1 MGIQANLASV
11 RQRLGQAAQRRGVD
25 ASAVKILGV
34 TKYVG
39 EEEIRELLA
48 AGLTCLGENRIQQ
61 AEQRL
66 KLFPE
71 AEWHFIGHLQTN
83 KVRFCKDF
91 ALIHSLDRFRL
102 AQALDNRAEQWGKIQ
117 KVLVQVNMSG
127 EDSKHGLAP
136 EQVRS
141 FVEKVSLE
149 CPNLDIRGLMTM
161 APFIAAEETR
171 PIFRQTKELYDQLQQ
186 ELGLAWDTLSMGMTN
201 DFEVAVEEG
210 ATLVRIG
217 SALFAKEEDD
227 E

>member
-1 MGIQANLASV
+1 MGIQENLASV

-102 AQALDNRAEQWGKIQ
+102 AQALDNRAEQWGK
-117 KVLVQVNMSG
+117 
-127 EDSKHGLAP
+127 SK
-136 EQVRS
+136 RYWS
-141 FVEKVSLE
+141 KST
-149 CPNLDIRGLMTM
+149 CP
-161 APFIAAEETR
+161 
-171 PIFRQTKELYDQLQQ
+171 
-186 ELGLAWDTLSMGMTN
+186 
-201 DFEVAVEEG
+201 
-210 ATLVRIG
+210 VRIVSTDWHRNRYG
-217 SALFAKEEDD
+217 PLWRRYPSSAPIWTFAV
-227 E
+227 